1 MKVSWVLWWLFTILE
16 VTLFLWL
23 SFLLWMREVD
33 ASGAVQTVELKWIN
47 ILVLVGFFLVPAI
60 IQIIWLIINIVKSE
74 KRTSRHL

>member
-16 VTLFLWL
+16 VALFLWL

-47 ILVLVGFFLVPAI
+47 TLVLGVGFLLPAI
-60 IQIIWLIINIVKSE
+60 IQIIWLIFNIVKSE

>member
-74 KRTSRHL
+74 KRITRHL

>member
-1 MKVSWVLWWLFTILE
+1 MKISWILWWFFTILE
-16 VTLFLWL
+16 VALFLWL

-47 ILVLVGFFLVPAI
+47 ILVLGVGFLLPAI
-60 IQIIWLIINIVKSE
+60 IQIIWLIINIVKSG